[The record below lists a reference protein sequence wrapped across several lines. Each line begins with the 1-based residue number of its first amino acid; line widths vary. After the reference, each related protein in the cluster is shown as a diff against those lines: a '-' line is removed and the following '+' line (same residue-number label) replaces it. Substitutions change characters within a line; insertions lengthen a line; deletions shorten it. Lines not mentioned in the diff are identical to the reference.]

1 VAQDGVFPE
10 MHLCILWTPQ
20 LHNIAHTLA
29 TYRLSQK
36 WRTNYLLPYR
46 GCLNV
51 HEKNIEKNFQTK
63 KLIFIIIIIIINGNT
78 M

>member
-1 VAQDGVFPE
+1 MVDVSFQKCHEVSKRYE
-10 MHLCILWTPQ
+10 KQTKICNSLVKLE
-20 LHNIAHTLA
+20 NIQV
-29 TYRLSQK
+29 SQK

-51 HEKNIEKNFQTK
+51 HEKNMENIFQTK
-63 KLIFIIIIIIINGNT
+63 KLIFIIIIINGNT

>member
-1 VAQDGVFPE
+1 MNAIFVKRLFLKMLLYTG
-10 MHLCILWTPQ
+10 
-20 LHNIAHTLA
+20 
-29 TYRLSQK
+29 LSQK

-51 HEKNIEKNFQTK
+51 HEKNMEKMFPTK
-63 KLIFIIIIIIINGNT
+63 KSIIFIIIINGNT